1 MGFLGGSMV
10 KNMPAN
16 AGDMDQSQGQKDPL
30 KEKIATY
37 YSILAWE
44 TPRTKEP
51 DGLQPMG
58 SQSQR
63 QLSN

>member
-44 TPRTKEP
+44 TPRTGEP
-51 DGLQPMG
+51 EVL
-58 SQSQR
+58 
-63 QLSN
+63 